1 MLTHSSSLLGNEK
14 THSYVI
20 NVSKVRLTDLENA
33 EDFHSVLHAHLSVQ
47 LDARRLAGLAH
58 WVKTHFFL
66 SLIFWRA
73 RVSLLNGMPDLLD
86 SNESCLFK

>member
-47 LDARRLAGLAH
+47 LDARRLAAWLSTLGEDAFFPLINILARQG
-58 WVKTHFFL
+58 F
-66 SLIFWRA
+66 S
-73 RVSLLNGMPDLLD
+73 S
-86 SNESCLFK
+86 